1 MKLNSPARRF
11 ENEVSPGLFGSPS
24 PFRWSPRPPPLRSP
38 ALNSAASTPHD
49 RLFEGGAFH
58 SALSGGRGS
67 GVIHLS
73 GAEVRFESEAGE
85 VVLPLAGLQIA
96 LGGASDRLIFL
107 THPSLPQTTVHTA
120 DHALLDHPVVLGTPA
135 LAAQRAQIRSKKRNT
150 AAVLFSVAGALVL
163 AVVALVMSRA
173 WFVKMAAA
181 AVPVSFEVSAGDKL
195 FEQMMVAKKVVKK
208 PEVDAQL
215 KQITDPLLAGISD
228 KRYPFTFHV
237 IEDPTLNAFAMPGGH
252 VVLHSG
258 LLLAADGAEEIA
270 GVLAHEIAHVTG
282 RHSIRNIIASAG
294 LYLALSAVVGDASGL
309 LGVLADNS
317 AFLLD
322 RKFTRDFERE
332 ADQVGWDYLVRAGID
347 PAGMVSFFEKM
358 EREEKR
364 QFEKLPVG
372 GSVAKALQIVST
384 HPATRERIAHL
395 EEKLRARGQAAAT
408 GKLSLNYTAFKATV
422 RASLHTPEPT
432 DTQP

>member
-1 MKLNSPARRF
+1 M
-11 ENEVSPGLFGSPS
+11 
-24 PFRWSPRPPPLRSP
+24 
-38 ALNSAASTPHD
+38 
-49 RLFEGGAFH
+49 
-58 SALSGGRGS
+58 
-67 GVIHLS
+67 
-73 GAEVRFESEAGE
+73 RFESEAGE

-120 DHALLDHPVVLGTPA
+120 DHALLDHPVILGTPA
-135 LAAQRAQIRSKKRNT
+135 LAAQRAQIRSKKRTT

-195 FEQMMVAKKVVKK
+195 FEQMMVAKKVVKN

-364 QFEKLPVG
+364 QLEKLPVG

-384 HPATRERIAHL
+384 HPATRERIARL
-395 EEKLRARGQAAAT
+395 EEKLRARGPAAVT
-408 GKLSLNYTAFKATV
+408 GKLSLNYAAFKATV